1 MMSGGKIRH
10 GEAVAIVLVL
20 DSFYAVEKGLLLKE
34 DFDSLTVSLKKTGF
48 RLWSDL
54 LLKKDRCGRL
64 EIFYGISEFREHLG
78 GELHV
83 TLPNGLGR
91 KIEVNELD
99 EKIIL
104 KAIKWLE
111 VASC

>member
-1 MMSGGKIRH
+1 MKKGKNGRPEILSGIR
-10 GEAVAIVLVL
+10 
-20 DSFYAVEKGLLLKE
+20 
-34 DFDSLTVSLKKTGF
+34 
-48 RLWSDL
+48 
-54 LLKKDRCGRL
+54 
-64 EIFYGISEFREHLG
+64 EFREHLG

-104 KAIKWLE
+104 KAIRSLE
-111 VASC
+111 TKVIEFK